1 MTGLP
6 GTAPGL
12 RRNGSPINFR
22 HAMHETETGGRIR
35 FRDEGPEIE
44 DFKSEVIEN
53 LSRERKTLPC
63 KFFYDKTGS
72 DLFDRI
78 CELDEY
84 YPTRTEIALLERHGE
99 EFAELSGPA
108 CHVIEFGSGSSVK
121 VKLLLD
127 KLNEPSTYTAIDIS
141 KDHLIDATSA
151 LAEEFPEIDVEA
163 VWADYSQPLR
173 MERNGHAGRRLGF
186 FPGSTIGNFSP
197 DEAHAFLKRSAET
210 IGPGG
215 SMLIGVDLKKDEDT
229 LIAAYNDRDGV
240 TAAFNENLLAR
251 INRELDG
258 EFNLSAFSHD
268 AVYNRE
274 HGRIEMHLVSERDQT
289 AKIGDRSFEFRAGE
303 TIHTENSYK
312 YSVEQFQGL
321 CREARYEPVQAWTD
335 PAGMFSLHYLNVA

>member
-1 MTGLP
+1 MQATQP
-6 GTAPGL
+6 
-12 RRNGSPINFR
+12 N
-22 HAMHETETGGRIR
+22 GRIR
-35 FRDEGPEIE
+35 FRDEGPETG
-44 DFKSEVIEN
+44 DFRTEVIEN

-63 KFFYDKTGS
+63 KFFYDRTGS
-72 DLFDRI
+72 ALFDRI

-84 YPTRTEIALLERHGE
+84 YPTRTEIALLERHGG

-121 VKLLLD
+121 VRLLLD
-127 KLNEPSTYTAIDIS
+127 RLQEPATYTAIDIS
-141 KDHLIDATSA
+141 RDHLIDATSA
-151 LAEEFPEIDVEA
+151 LAEEFPALDVEA
-163 VWADYSQPLR
+163 VWADYTQPVAMDR
-173 MERNGHAGRRLGF
+173 EGANGGRRLGF

-197 DEAHAFLKRSAET
+197 DEAQAFLERSAET

-229 LIAAYNDRDGV
+229 LVAAYNDREGV

-258 EFNLSAFSHD
+258 DFDLSAFSHD

-289 AKIGDRSFEFRAGE
+289 ARVGERSFDFRAGE

-312 YSVEQFQGL
+312 YSIEQFQGL

-335 PAGMFSLHYLNVA
+335 PDGMFSLHYLNVA

>member
-1 MTGLP
+1 MQ
-6 GTAPGL
+6 
-12 RRNGSPINFR
+12 
-22 HAMHETETGGRIR
+22 ETQTRGRIR

-44 DFKSEVIEN
+44 DFKTEVIEN
-53 LSRERKTLPC
+53 LSRDRKSLPC

-72 DLFDRI
+72 ALFDRI
-78 CELDEY
+78 CELEEY

-127 KLNEPSTYTAIDIS
+127 KLDEPATYTAIDIS
-141 KDHLIDATSA
+141 RDHLIGAASA
-151 LAEEFPEIDVEA
+151 LAEEFPELDVEA
-163 VWADYSQPLR
+163 VWADYTQPLS
-173 MERNGHAGRRLGF
+173 MERLNGDAGRRLGF

-197 DEAHAFLKRSAET
+197 DEAHAFLERSAET

-229 LIAAYNDRDGV
+229 LIAAYNDREGV

-258 EFNLSAFSHD
+258 DFDLSAFSHD

-289 AKIGDRSFEFRAGE
+289 ATIGYRSFDFRAGE

-312 YSVEQFQGL
+312 YSIEQFQGL
-321 CREARYEPVQAWTD
+321 CREAHYEPVQAWTD
-335 PAGMFSLHYLNVA
+335 PARMFSLHYLNVA

>member
-1 MTGLP
+1 MQENQT
-6 GTAPGL
+6 
-12 RRNGSPINFR
+12 R
-22 HAMHETETGGRIR
+22 ERIR
-35 FRDEGPEIE
+35 FRDEGPETD
-44 DFKSEVIEN
+44 DFMAEVVEN

-72 DLFDRI
+72 ALFDRI

-84 YPTRTEIALLERHGE
+84 YPTRTEIALLERHGG

-127 KLNEPSTYTAIDIS
+127 RLEEPAAYTAIDIS
-141 KDHLIDATSA
+141 RDHLIDATSA
-151 LAEEFPEIDVEA
+151 LAGEFPELDVEA
-163 VWADYSQPLR
+163 VWADYTQPLAMDR
-173 MERNGHAGRRLGF
+173 EKENGGRRLGF

-197 DEAHAFLKRSAET
+197 DEAQGFLERSAET
-210 IGPGG
+210 IGAGG

-229 LIAAYNDRDGV
+229 LIAAYNDREGV
-240 TAAFNENLLAR
+240 TAAFNANLLAR

-258 EFNLSAFSHD
+258 DFDLSGFSHD

-289 AKIGDRSFEFRAGE
+289 ARVGNRRFDFRAGE

-312 YSVEQFQGL
+312 YGIEQFQGM
-321 CREARYEPVQAWTD
+321 CREARYEPVRAWTD
-335 PAGMFSLHYLNVA
+335 PDGMFSLHYLDVA

>member
-1 MTGLP
+1 M
-6 GTAPGL
+6 
-12 RRNGSPINFR
+12 RK
-22 HAMHETETGGRIR
+22 TEARGQIR

-44 DFKSEVIEN
+44 DFKTEVIEN

-63 KFFYDKTGS
+63 KFFYDRTGS
-72 DLFDRI
+72 ALFDRI
-78 CELDEY
+78 CVLDEY

-127 KLNEPSTYTAIDIS
+127 KLDEPSTYTAIDIS
-141 KDHLIDATSA
+141 REHLIDATTA
-151 LAEEFPEIDVEA
+151 LAEEFPALDVEA
-163 VWADYSQPLR
+163 VWADYTQPLR
-173 MERNGHAGRRLGF
+173 MGRKNGANGRRLGF

-197 DEAHAFLKRSAET
+197 EEAHEFLERSAET

-229 LIAAYNDRDGV
+229 LIAAYNDREGV

-258 EFNLSAFSHD
+258 DFNLAAFSHD
-268 AVYNRE
+268 AVYNRDR
-274 HGRIEMHLVSERDQT
+274 GRIEMHLVSERDQT
-289 AKIGDRSFEFRAGE
+289 ARVGDRSFEFRAGE

-312 YSVEQFQGL
+312 YSIEQFQGL
-321 CREARYEPVQAWTD
+321 CREACYEPVQAWTD
-335 PAGMFSLHYLNVA
+335 PDRLFSLHYLNVA

>member
-1 MTGLP
+1 MQ
-6 GTAPGL
+6 
-12 RRNGSPINFR
+12 
-22 HAMHETETGGRIR
+22 ETETRGQVR

-44 DFKSEVIEN
+44 DFKTEVIEN

-63 KFFYDKTGS
+63 KFFYDQTGS
-72 DLFDRI
+72 ALFDRI

-84 YPTRTEIALLERHGE
+84 YPTRTEISLLERHGE

-127 KLNEPSTYTAIDIS
+127 KLDEPATYTAIDIS
-141 KDHLIDATSA
+141 KEHLIDSTAV
-151 LAEEFPEIDVEA
+151 LAGEFPDVEVEA
-163 VWADYSQPLR
+163 VWADYTQPLR
-173 MERNGHAGRRLGF
+173 MGQTNGAAGRRLGF

-197 DEAHAFLKRSAET
+197 DEAHEFLERSAET

-258 EFNLSAFSHD
+258 DFNLAAFSHD

-274 HGRIEMHLVSERDQT
+274 QGRIEMHLVSEREQT
-289 AKIGDRSFEFRAGE
+289 ARVGDRSFEFSAGE

-312 YSVEQFQGL
+312 YSIEQFQGL
-321 CREARYEPVQAWTD
+321 CREARYKPIQAWTD
-335 PAGMFSLHYLNVA
+335 PDRLFSLHYLDVA

>member
-1 MTGLP
+1 MPESQT
-6 GTAPGL
+6 
-12 RRNGSPINFR
+12 NGR
-22 HAMHETETGGRIR
+22 VR
-35 FRDEGPEIE
+35 FRDEGPEIG
-44 DFKSEVIEN
+44 DFKTEVIEN
-53 LSRERKTLPC
+53 LSRERKSLPC
-63 KFFYDKTGS
+63 KFFYDRTGS
-72 DLFDRI
+72 ALFDRI

-84 YPTRTEIALLERHGE
+84 YPTRTEISLLERHGG

-121 VKLLLD
+121 VRLLLD
-127 KLNEPSTYTAIDIS
+127 RLDEPATYTAIDIS
-141 KDHLIDATSA
+141 RDHLIDAASA
-151 LAEEFPEIDVEA
+151 LADEFPEIDVEA
-163 VWADYSQPLR
+163 VCADYTQPLR
-173 MERNGHAGRRLGF
+173 MEREDDCGGRRLGF

-197 DEAHAFLKRSAET
+197 DQAHAFLERSAET

-229 LIAAYNDRDGV
+229 LIAAYNDSEGV

-258 EFNLSAFSHD
+258 DFDLSSFSHD

-289 AKIGDRSFEFRAGE
+289 ARVGEREFAFRAGE

-312 YSVEQFQGL
+312 YSIEQFQGL
-321 CREARYEPVQAWTD
+321 CREACYEPVQAWTD
-335 PAGMFSLHYLNVA
+335 PDGMFSLHFLNVA

>member
-1 MTGLP
+1 MQEIQT
-6 GTAPGL
+6 
-12 RRNGSPINFR
+12 RERV
-22 HAMHETETGGRIR
+22 R
-35 FRDEGPEIE
+35 FRDEGPETD
-44 DFKSEVIEN
+44 DFKAEVIES

-72 DLFDRI
+72 ALFDRI

-84 YPTRTEIALLERHGE
+84 YPTRTEIALLERHGG

-121 VKLLLD
+121 VRLLLD
-127 KLNEPSTYTAIDIS
+127 RLKEPASYTAIDIS
-141 KDHLIDATSA
+141 RDHLIDATSA
-151 LAEEFPEIDVEA
+151 LAEEFPGLDVEA
-163 VWADYSQPLR
+163 VWADYTQPLA
-173 MERNGHAGRRLGF
+173 MDWQNGDGGRRLGF
-186 FPGSTIGNFSP
+186 FPGSTIGNFSQ
-197 DEAHAFLKRSAET
+197 DEARGFLERSAET

-229 LIAAYNDRDGV
+229 LVAAYNDREGV
-240 TAAFNENLLAR
+240 TAAFNGNLLAR

-258 EFNLSAFSHD
+258 DFDLSAFSHD

-289 AKIGDRSFEFRAGE
+289 ARVGDRRFEFRVGE

-312 YSVEQFQGL
+312 YSIEQFQEL

-335 PAGMFSLHYLNVA
+335 PEDLFSLHYLDVA

>member
-1 MTGLP
+1 MQ
-6 GTAPGL
+6 
-12 RRNGSPINFR
+12 
-22 HAMHETETGGRIR
+22 ETDARGQIR
-35 FRDEGPEIE
+35 FRDEGPEME
-44 DFKSEVIEN
+44 DFKTEVLEN

-72 DLFDRI
+72 ALFDRI

-84 YPTRTEIALLERHGE
+84 YPTRTEISLLERHGG
-99 EFAELSGPA
+99 EFAELSGRA

-127 KLNEPSTYTAIDIS
+127 QLDEPATYTAIDIS
-141 KDHLIDATSA
+141 REHLIDSTTA
-151 LAEEFPEIDVEA
+151 LAEEFPELDVEA
-163 VWADYSQPLR
+163 VWADYTQPLS
-173 MERNGHAGRRLGF
+173 MGQENGATGRRLGF

-197 DEAHAFLKRSAET
+197 EEAHEFLERSAET

-229 LIAAYNDRDGV
+229 LIAAYNDREGV

-258 EFNLSAFSHD
+258 DFNLSAFSHD
-268 AVYNRE
+268 AVYNRDR
-274 HGRIEMHLVSERDQT
+274 GRIEMHLVSECDQT
-289 AKIGDRSFEFRAGE
+289 ARIGDRSFDFRAGE

-312 YSVEQFQGL
+312 YSIEQFQGL
-321 CREARYEPVQAWTD
+321 CREANYEPVQAWTD

>member
-1 MTGLP
+1 MP
-6 GTAPGL
+6 
-12 RRNGSPINFR
+12 
-22 HAMHETETGGRIR
+22 ETQTRARIR
-35 FRDEGPEIE
+35 FRDEGPEIG
-44 DFKSEVIEN
+44 DFKTEVIEN
-53 LSRERKTLPC
+53 LSRERKSLPC
-63 KFFYDKTGS
+63 KFLYDKKGS
-72 DLFDRI
+72 TLFDRI

-84 YPTRTEIALLERHGE
+84 YPTRTEIALLDRHGE
-99 EFAELSGPA
+99 EFAELSGPS

-127 KLNEPSTYTAIDIS
+127 RLDEPATYTAIDIS
-141 KDHLIDATSA
+141 RDHLIDATSA
-151 LAEEFPEIDVEA
+151 LAGEFPGIEVEA
-163 VWADYSQPLR
+163 VCADYTLPLR
-173 MERNGHAGRRLGF
+173 LERENGNAGRRLGF
-186 FPGSTIGNFSP
+186 FPGSTIGNFAP
-197 DEAHAFLKRSAET
+197 GEAHAFLERSAET

-229 LIAAYNDRDGV
+229 LVAAYNDREGV

-258 EFNLSAFSHD
+258 DFDLSAFSHD

-289 AKIGDRSFEFRAGE
+289 ARVGDRSFDFRAGE

-312 YSVEQFQGL
+312 YSIEQFQGL

-335 PAGMFSLHYLNVA
+335 PDGMFSLHFLNVA